1 MPLEKER
8 GHKRREITQVSSRG
22 VIVSR
27 DLRWQRSLWPSEGF
41 ELSARSKSSSRLAL
55 GLLLDRGSKQSQRFP
70 NWMKGGGGGKIRR
83 FQVSPQPTEK
93 PARTT
98 TAKENRKLCALK
110 PLTSKAKKFPPRKLE
125 SSVPQRRKSGE
136 EAIRDEGGV
145 RNKIVAT
152 MNSNRP

>member
-8 GHKRREITQVSSRG
+8 GHKGREITQVSSRG

-70 NWMKGGGGGKIRR
+70 NWMKGGRRREDKTIPSFATTDGK
-83 FQVSPQPTEK
+83 
-93 PARTT
+93 AR
-98 TAKENRKLCALK
+98 EDDDC
-110 PLTSKAKKFPPRKLE
+110 E
-125 SSVPQRRKSGE
+125 RKSQTLRFEAFNEQGE
-136 EAIRDEGGV
+136 EV
-145 RNKIVAT
+145 PSKKT
-152 MNSNRP
+152 